1 MVNIIKQEIEIETAL
16 KNKIEFIC
24 SFCNTTPTIHNG
36 SIRTI
41 EHTNLT
47 YVEPHRV
54 IINGITYLAFNYEPT
69 HSILMMLKHSQ
80 IKDFAEEINLNFQ
93 QLGKE
98 IWSIDD
104 LDLIYFNSQ
113 DEDGNWYS
121 ILKPGL
127 DIEDIKYNYVY
138 RGSFELWQVS
148 TMPNALEKLNIEFVN
163 GKMQKIEKERQKH
176 LSLVL
181 PLNKDSIS
189 NLKY

>member
-1 MVNIIKQEIEIETAL
+1 MNTVCNQDATTLAL
-16 KNKIEFIC
+16 IC
-24 SFCNTTPTIHNG
+24 
-36 SIRTI
+36 
-41 EHTNLT
+41 
-47 YVEPHRV
+47 
-54 IINGITYLAFNYEPT
+54 NYEAT
-69 HSILMMLKHSQ
+69 HSISMMLKHSQ
-80 IKDFAEEINLNFQ
+80 IKDFAEEINLNLQ

-98 IWSIDD
+98 IWPIED

-127 DIEDIKYNYVY
+127 DLEDVKYNYVY

-148 TMPNALEKLNIEFVN
+148 TMPNALEKLNIELVN

-189 NLKY
+189 NLKC

>member
-1 MVNIIKQEIEIETAL
+1 MNTVCNQDATTLAL
-16 KNKIEFIC
+16 I
-24 SFCNTTPTIHNG
+24 
-36 SIRTI
+36 
-41 EHTNLT
+41 
-47 YVEPHRV
+47 Y
-54 IINGITYLAFNYEPT
+54 NYEAT
-69 HSILMMLKHSQ
+69 HSISLMLKHSQ
-80 IKDFAEEINLNFQ
+80 IKAFAEEINLNLQ

-98 IWSIDD
+98 IWPIED

-163 GKMQKIEKERQKH
+163 GKMQKIEKERQKR